1 MLKQILYGG
10 RDTTNKF
17 NEIIKK
23 LNKILE
29 VLK

>member
-10 RDTTNKF
+10 RDATYKF
-17 NEIIKK
+17 SETIKK

>member
-10 RDTTNKF
+10 RDATNKF
-17 NEIIKK
+17 SEIIKK
-23 LNKILE
+23 INKILE